1 MHEIDNEKFGTFLV
15 QLRKQKGF
23 TQKEL
28 AQKLFV
34 SDKAVSKWERGLS
47 MPDIAL
53 LSPLAKLFDVTIT
66 ELLSG
71 QYIREPEHMN
81 MQDVENVVSGT
92 LKLSAK
98 EEEKRKRQRKWWG
111 IIYFACVIIALLE
124 CGLLYALGYSQ
135 EQIINDLLLVEGLS
149 LFFGGWFCL
158 FAKQT
163 LPTYY
168 DENKIH
174 YYNDGIF
181 RMNIIFVNFN
191 NSNWPHIL
199 NTARMWFMV
208 VSVVFPLIYLTAS
221 LFFPLVWNLGKLYI
235 TLFTVLGFV
244 IPLIVL
250 LCFHSKRYE

>member
-1 MHEIDNEKFGTFLV
+1 MYEIDNEKFGTFLV

-71 QYIREPEHMN
+71 QYIREQEHMN
-81 MQDVENVVSGT
+81 MQEVESVVSET

-98 EEEKRKRQRKWWG
+98 EEEKRRRQRKWWG
-111 IIYFACVIIALLE
+111 IIYFACVIILFLE
-124 CGLLYALGYSQ
+124 CVLLSALGYSSK
-135 EQIINDLLLVEGLS
+135 QIVNNLALVECLS
-149 LFFGGWFCL
+149 LLFGGWFCL
-158 FAKQT
+158 FAKET
-163 LPTYY
+163 LPAYY

-181 RMNIIFVNFN
+181 RMNIAFINFN

-199 NTARMWFMV
+199 NVVRTWFTV
-208 VSVVFPLIYLTAS
+208 VSVGFPLLYLTVS
-221 LFFPLVWNLGKLYI
+221 SISPLAWDLGKLYI
-235 TLFTVLGFV
+235 TLFIMLGFF
-244 IPLIVL
+244 IPLIVVG
-250 LCFHSKRYE
+250 KRYE

>member
-1 MHEIDNEKFGTFLV
+1 MYEIDNEKFGTFLV

-53 LSPLAKLFDVTIT
+53 LAPLAKLLDVTIT

-71 QYIREPEHMN
+71 QYIREPEHMS

-98 EEEKRKRQRKWWG
+98 EEEKRRRQRKWWG
-111 IIYFACVIIALLE
+111 TFYFACVLIVFLECALLY
-124 CGLLYALGYSQ
+124 LLDYSS
-135 EQIINDLLLVEGLS
+135 EQIVNHLGLVEFLS
-149 LFFGGWFCL
+149 LLFGGWFCL
-158 FAKQT
+158 FAKET
-163 LPTYY
+163 LPAYY

-174 YYNDGIF
+174 YYSDGIF
-181 RMNIIFVNFN
+181 RMNIAFVHFN

-199 NTARMWFMV
+199 NVTRTWFTV
-208 VSVVFPLIYLTAS
+208 VSVVFPMIYLTVS
-221 LFFPLVWNLGKLYI
+221 SFFPLVWNFGKLYI
-235 TLFTVLGFV
+235 TLFSVLGFL
-244 IPLIVL
+244 IPLIVVG
-250 LCFHSKRYE
+250 KRYE

>member
-1 MHEIDNEKFGTFLV
+1 MYEIDNEKFGVFLV

-53 LSPLAKLFDVTIT
+53 LSPLANLLSVTIT

-71 QYIREPEHMN
+71 QYIGEPEHMN
-81 MQDVENVVSGT
+81 MQEVENLVSGT

-98 EEEKRKRQRKWWG
+98 EEQQRGQQRKRRG
-111 IIYFACVIIALLE
+111 TIYLACVIIAFLE
-124 CGLLYALGYSQ
+124 FVLLYALGYSLDRLTDD
-135 EQIINDLLLVEGLS
+135 ILTVEGLS
-149 LFFGGWFCL
+149 LLFGGWLCL
-158 FAKQT
+158 FAKET
-163 LPTYY
+163 LPAYY

-174 YYNDGIF
+174 TYSDGIF
-181 RMNIIFVNFN
+181 RMNMAGISFN

-199 NTARMWFMV
+199 YAGRLWLMV
-208 VSVVFPLIYLTAS
+208 VSVVFPLLYLALS
-221 LFFPLVWNLGKLYI
+221 WFFPVIWSSGKLYF
-235 TLFTVLGFV
+235 TLVACLGFF
-244 IPLIVL
+244 IPIMVAG
-250 LCFHSKRYE
+250 KRYE